1 MINALYSPHLETLD
15 IIWKGFVAGLGLSL
29 GLGTVFFALIQN
41 SIKRGYKTG
50 FIIASGVVT
59 SDIIFITFAM
69 LGTSLFAQG
78 DLRSTWVQ
86 LAAVLLLMFL
96 GIYTVLH
103 AKKAIDQSTITKPIS
118 FGSAVYFF
126 IKGFLLNILNPANFF
141 AWTAICTFTT
151 GSLGYTTNQNIL
163 FFCLALVAIY
173 ITECSISIGA
183 HTLKKRLNEKAMIW
197 INKVSGFI
205 YILVAIGLIVGM
217 ILSK

>member
-1 MINALYSPHLETLD
+1 MVNALSSPRLETLD

-50 FIIASGVVT
+50 FIIASGVVV
-59 SDIIFITFAM
+59 SDVIFVTFAM
-69 LGTSLFAQG
+69 LGTGLFSEG

-86 LAAVLLLMFL
+86 LAAVSFLLFL

-126 IKGFLLNILNPANFF
+126 VKGFLLNILNPGNFF
-141 AWTAICTFTT
+141 AWTAICALTT
-151 GSLGYTTNQNIL
+151 GTWGYSTNQNIL
-163 FFCLALVAIY
+163 FFSLSLVAIF
-173 ITECSISIGA
+173 ITECCISVGA
-183 HTLKKRLNEKAMIW
+183 HTLKKRLNEKTMIW
-197 INKVSGFI
+197 INKISGFI
-205 YILVAIGLIVGM
+205 YILVAIALIVAM
-217 ILSK
+217 FL